1 MSWKPGHQ
9 SLLHHPSKLSPQRDR
24 HMLAVTLGLS
34 HRKTKEA
41 SNGCHSG
48 VCQLQNLQGKT
59 QELQSL
65 RNLDVCQVSPTP
77 LSPFPEHGR
86 SRMTPVLPPP
96 PILSL
101 VPAHPLQ
108 HQNFPSRLDGNFPA
122 WVKSDF
128 SRFVGS
134 SSKAGSGAE

>member
-96 PILSL
+96 PNP
-101 VPAHPLQ
+101 VT
-108 HQNFPSRLDGNFPA
+108 
-122 WVKSDF
+122 
-128 SRFVGS
+128 GS
-134 SSKAGSGAE
+134 SPPLAAPEFSLQVRWKFPCMGKVGFLQICWFLIQSRQWS